1 MNNFLGDNMVGFLSN
16 CYSIKFFSQTK
27 YFNNY
32 FSHSSVPTAKYLP
45 TTCLLVL
52 FCMLYP
58 INPYPSIA
66 GSYGNAVGVKFAT
79 EGSLH
84 HLQVQSAMRET
95 LQ

>member
-1 MNNFLGDNMVGFLSN
+1 
-16 CYSIKFFSQTK
+16 
-27 YFNNY
+27 
-32 FSHSSVPTAKYLP
+32 
-45 TTCLLVL
+45 
-52 FCMLYP
+52 MLYP